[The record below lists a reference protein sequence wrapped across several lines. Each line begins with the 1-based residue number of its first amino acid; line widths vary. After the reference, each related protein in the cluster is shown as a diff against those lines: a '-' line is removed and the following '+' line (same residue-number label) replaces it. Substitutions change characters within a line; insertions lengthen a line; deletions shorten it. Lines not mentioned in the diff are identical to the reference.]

1 MTDKVRLSV
10 LGFSF
15 NQNRTGAYGLVL
27 AEEGGARRLMVI
39 VGTPE
44 AQSIAFELQGTTPPR
59 PLTHDLVCNIF
70 TYFSI
75 TLLEVNIYKYSDGV
89 FYSRLKLMQG
99 DNISEIESRTSDAVG
114 IALRT
119 GSPIY
124 TTEEIMQELGVVFD
138 ESVSRQKQD
147 KGDITDDSI
156 VDIEKANDEDYSFM
170 STLELEE
177 LLKKAV
183 SQENYELASIIRDA
197 LKKKKDQN

>member
-1 MTDKVRLSV
+1 MANKVKLSV

-27 AEEGGARRLMVI
+27 GEEDGLRRLMVI

-44 AQSIAFELQGTTPPR
+44 AQSIAFELQGSTPPR

-75 TLLEVNIYKYSDGV
+75 SLIEVNIYKYSEGV
-89 FYSRLKLMQG
+89 FFSRLILKQG
-99 DNISEIESRTSDAVG
+99 DNITEIESRTSDAVG

-124 TTEEIMQELGVVFD
+124 TTEEIMQELSVVFD
-138 ESVSRQKQD
+138 ETAQQQNPQSTRDTLDDYMGLSHHEGQDYSLLSVS
-147 KGDITDDSI
+147 
-156 VDIEKANDEDYSFM
+156 
-170 STLELEE
+170 ELER
-177 LLKKAV
+177 LLEEAV
-183 SQENYELASIIRDA
+183 AKENYELASIIRDA
-197 LKKKKDQN
+197 LNKKKNE